1 MFIHFEWIIICP
13 VHTYGFMK
21 KLKFLFFPT
30 ILVLAFGLMLSCAKS
45 SEDNINGGV
54 ANTNKNLADT
64 LEDNNDTAVDLENTL
79 NGGGGSS
86 NSSSDEAPKNVVF
99 GKTILDPD
107 ATQSKDYEE
116 SASDVIKTSGGD
128 YVVVGTSISWEW
140 PMPDN
145 MDDIL
150 IVKLDGTSGN
160 VIWNKKIHLRN
171 FDRATSVVEDKD
183 GNYVLTGFT
192 SSDDANKS
200 DVFFG
205 KVDPQGNVLT
215 KKAIKITKNYDG
227 GYSISKTA
235 DGGFIIGGEAGSSHN
250 EDFMMLKVDQNGNKQ
265 WWKKF
270 SDHPDNS
277 AYDAIEASDGN
288 FYLVGKKRIVDRHED
303 IRIIKTNSKGKKIWD
318 KTYGGDKEDIGEG
331 IIESENN
338 TFVVVAGTFSYGKGG
353 DVMLMKIN
361 SDGELIW
368 QNNYGG
374 DKFEGLR
381 VYDGNSVSGR
391 HLTKTPNGGFLVSGS
406 KSGGMWVFKTNS
418 SGSLLWN
425 YSNKDWGGAFAAR
438 QAVDGSVII
447 AGPGLSGDT
456 VDLYVVK
463 IK

>member
-1 MFIHFEWIIICP
+1 
-13 VHTYGFMK
+13 
-21 KLKFLFFPT
+21 
-30 ILVLAFGLMLSCAKS
+30 MLSCAKS
-45 SEDNINGGV
+45 SEDNINSGV
-54 ANTNKNLADT
+54 ANTNENLTD
-64 LEDNNDTAVDLENTL
+64 LEDVITGG
-79 NGGGGSS
+79 GGGGSS

-171 FDRATSVVEDKD
+171 FDRATSVVEDND

-215 KKAIKITKNYDG
+215 KKAIKITNNYDG
-227 GYSISKTA
+227 GYSISKTS
-235 DGGFIIGGEAGSSHN
+235 DDGFIIGGEAGHSHN

-265 WWKKF
+265 WSKKF

-288 FYLVGKKRIVDRHED
+288 FYLVGKKRIVDRYED

-318 KTYGGDKEDIGEG
+318 KTYGGDKDDIGEG

-353 DVMLMKIN
+353 DVMLMNIN

-406 KSGGMWVFKTNS
+406 KGGGMWVFKTNS

-425 YSNKDWGGAFAAR
+425 YNNKDWGGAFAAR

>member
-1 MFIHFEWIIICP
+1 
-13 VHTYGFMK
+13 MK
-21 KLKFLFFPT
+21 KLKSLFFPT
-30 ILVLAFGLMLSCAKS
+30 ILALALGLMLSCAKS
-45 SEDNINGGV
+45 SEDNINDTVADTNDAIDEGV
-54 ANTNKNLADT
+54 ANTKENLEDT
-64 LEDNNDTAVDLENTL
+64 LEDNNDTAVDLENAL
-79 NGGGGSS
+79 SGGGAS
-86 NSSSDEAPKNVVF
+86 SSSDDEAPNKVVF

-116 SASDVIKTSGGD
+116 SANDVIRTSGGD
-128 YVVVGTSISWEW
+128 YVVVGTSLSWEW
-140 PMPDN
+140 PPPN
-145 MDDIL
+145 NEGDIL
-150 IVKLDGTSGN
+150 IVKLDGSGN
-160 VIWNKKIHLRN
+160 ILWNKKIHLRS
-171 FDRATSVVEDKD
+171 FDTGTSVVEDND

-192 SSDDANKS
+192 SSDNSDKS

-270 SDHPDNS
+270 SDKPDNS

-288 FYLVGKKRIVDRHED
+288 FYLVGKKRIVDRYED

-353 DVMLMKIN
+353 DVLLMKIN
-361 SDGELIW
+361 SDGEVIW

-374 DKFEGLR
+374 DKLERLR
-381 VYDGNSVSGR
+381 EYDGNSVSGR
-391 HLTKTPNGGFLVSGS
+391 HLRS
-406 KSGGMWVFKTNS
+406 
-418 SGSLLWN
+418 
-425 YSNKDWGGAFAAR
+425 
-438 QAVDGSVII
+438 
-447 AGPGLSGDT
+447 T
-456 VDLYVVK
+456 VDLTVVRRA
-463 IK
+463 

>member
-1 MFIHFEWIIICP
+1 MFPIYFLFP
-13 VHTYGFMK
+13 KNKFFNK
-21 KLKFLFFPT
+21 KFLHLLFFL
-30 ILVLAFGLMLSCAKS
+30 ISSLFFHSSCGQNS
-45 SEDNINGGV
+45 S
-54 ANTNKNLADT
+54 
-64 LEDNNDTAVDLENTL
+64 TA
-79 NGGGGSS
+79 S
-86 NSSSDEAPKNVVF
+86 NSASNSADQTTSGDESPSNVVF
-99 GKTILDPD
+99 SKTVMDPD

-116 SASDVIKTSGGD
+116 SASDVIKTSDGN

-150 IVKLDGTSGN
+150 IVKLDGTSGD

-171 FDRATSVVEDKD
+171 YDRATSVVEDND

-215 KKAIKITKNYDG
+215 KKAITITKNYDG

-235 DGGFIIGGEAGSSHN
+235 DGGYIIGGEAGHSHN
-250 EDFMMLKVDQNGNKQ
+250 EDFMILKVDQNGNKK
-265 WWKKF
+265 WSKKF

-288 FYLVGKKRIVDRHED
+288 FYLVGSKRIVNKLED
-303 IRIIKTNSKGKKIWD
+303 IRIIKTNSKGNKIWD
-318 KTYGGDKEDIGEG
+318 KTYGGDKDDIAEG
-331 IIESENN
+331 IIESEDN

-353 DVMLMKIN
+353 DVLLMKIN
-361 SDGELIW
+361 SDGEVIW

-374 DKFEGLR
+374 DKLDKLR
-381 VYDGNSVSGR
+381 EYDGNSVSGR
-391 HLTKTPNGGFLVSGS
+391 HLTKTPNGGFLVSGNS
-406 KSGGMWVFKTNS
+406 SSFSSFGGLWVFKTNS
-418 SGSLLWN
+418 SGSLVWN
-425 YSNKDWGGAFAAR
+425 YSNKDLGGAFAAR
-438 QAVDGSVII
+438 QATDGSVIV
-447 AGPGLSGDT
+447 AGPGSSGDT
-456 VDLYVVK
+456 GDLFVVM

>member
-1 MFIHFEWIIICP
+1 M
-13 VHTYGFMK
+13 
-21 KLKFLFFPT
+21 
-30 ILVLAFGLMLSCAKS
+30 
-45 SEDNINGGV
+45 
-54 ANTNKNLADT
+54 
-64 LEDNNDTAVDLENTL
+64 
-79 NGGGGSS
+79 
-86 NSSSDEAPKNVVF
+86 
-99 GKTILDPD
+99 DPD

-116 SASDVIKTSGGD
+116 SASDVIKTSEGN

-150 IVKLDGTSGN
+150 VLKLDGTSGD

-171 FDRATSVVEDKD
+171 YDRATSVVEDND

-215 KKAIKITKNYDG
+215 KKAISITKNYDG

-235 DGGFIIGGEAGSSHN
+235 DGGYIIGGEAGHSHN
-250 EDFMMLKVDQNGNKQ
+250 EDFMILKVDQNGNKK
-265 WWKKF
+265 WSKKF

-288 FYLVGKKRIVDRHED
+288 FYLVGSKRIVNKLED

-318 KTYGGDKEDIGEG
+318 KTYGGDKDDIAEG
-331 IIESENN
+331 IIESEDN

-353 DVMLMKIN
+353 DVLLMKIN
-361 SDGELIW
+361 SDGEVIW

-374 DKFEGLR
+374 DKLDKLR
-381 VYDGNSVSGR
+381 EYDGNSVSGR
-391 HLTKTPNGGFLVSGS
+391 HLTKTPDGGFLVSGNS
-406 KSGGMWVFKTNS
+406 SSFSSFGGLWVFKTNS

-425 YSNKDWGGAFAAR
+425 YNNQDWGGAFAAR
-438 QAVDGSVII
+438 QAPDGSVIV
-447 AGPGLSGDT
+447 AGPGSSGDT
-456 VDLYVVK
+456 GDLFVVK
-463 IK
+463 IR

>member
-1 MFIHFEWIIICP
+1 LNAVIEEKMRKFFYSILISSFIFS
-13 VHTYGFMK
+13 VN
-21 KLKFLFFPT
+21 
-30 ILVLAFGLMLSCAKS
+30 SCGKTKS
-45 SEDNINGGV
+45 D
-54 ANTNKNLADT
+54 
-64 LEDNNDTAVDLENTL
+64 
-79 NGGGGSS
+79 GSKDS
-86 NSSSDEAPKNVVF
+86 GDEASENVVF

-107 ATQSKDYEE
+107 ATKSADYEE
-116 SASDVIKTSGGD
+116 SGSDVIKTSGGD

-171 FDRATSVVEDKD
+171 YDRGTSIVEDND
-183 GNYVLTGFT
+183 GNYVFTGFT

-205 KVDPQGNVLT
+205 KVDTQGNVLT
-215 KKAIKITKNYDG
+215 KKAINISNNYDG

-235 DGGFIIGGEAGSSHN
+235 DGGFVIGGEAGHSHN
-250 EDFMMLKVDQNGNKQ
+250 EDFMILKVDQNGNKKWSQ
-265 WWKKF
+265 KF
-270 SDHPDNS
+270 SDHEDNS
-277 AYDAIEASDGN
+277 AFDAIEASDGN
-288 FYLVGKKRIVDRHED
+288 FYLVGSKRIVNKYED

-331 IIESENN
+331 IIESEDN
-338 TFVVVAGTFSYGKGG
+338 TFVVVAGTFSYGKAG
-353 DVMLMKIN
+353 DVLLMKIN
-361 SDGELIW
+361 SDGKVIW

-374 DKFEGLR
+374 DKLDKLR
-381 VYDGNSVSGR
+381 EYDGNSVSGR
-391 HLTKTPNGGFLVSGS
+391 HLTKTPDGGYLVSGS
-406 KSGGMWVFKTNS
+406 SRSFGGMWVFKTDS

-425 YSNKDWGGAFAAR
+425 YSNKDWGGACAAR

-447 AGPGLSGDT
+447 AGPNLSGDT

>member
-1 MFIHFEWIIICP
+1 MF
-13 VHTYGFMK
+13 MNN
-21 KLKFLFFPT
+21 KFLNIFLLISF
-30 ILVLAFGLMLSCAKS
+30 LFLHSSCGKKS
-45 SEDNINGGV
+45 S
-54 ANTNKNLADT
+54 TT
-64 LEDNNDTAVDLENTL
+64 SENT
-79 NGGGGSS
+79 S
-86 NSSSDEAPKNVVF
+86 NSDNKTTSSDEAPKNVVF
-99 GKTILDPD
+99 SKTILDPD
-107 ATQSKDYEE
+107 AKLSKDYEE
-116 SASDVIKTSGGD
+116 SASDVIRTSGGD
-128 YVVVGTSISWEW
+128 YVVVGTSLSWEW
-140 PMPDN
+140 PPPN
-145 MDDIL
+145 NEGDIL
-150 IVKLDGTSGN
+150 IVKLDESGN
-160 VIWNKKIHLRN
+160 ILWNKKIHLRS
-171 FDRATSVVEDKD
+171 FDTGTSVVEDND

-192 SSDDANKS
+192 SSDNSDKS

-235 DGGFIIGGEAGSSHN
+235 DGGYIIGGEAGSSHN

-270 SDHPDNS
+270 SDKPDNS

-288 FYLVGKKRIVDRHED
+288 FYLVGKKRITHKLED

-353 DVMLMKIN
+353 VMLMKIN
-361 SDGELIW
+361 SLGIVIW
-368 QNNYGG
+368 QKNYGG
-374 DKFEGLR
+374 DKFGGLR

-391 HLTKTPNGGFLVSGS
+391 HLTKTPNGGFLVSGT
-406 KSGGMWVFKTNS
+406 KGVFKTDS

-425 YSNKDWGGAFAAR
+425 YSGVWGAFSAR
-438 QAVDGSVII
+438 QAVDGSVIVT
-447 AGPGLSGDT
+447 GPGASGGT
-456 VDLYVVK
+456 GDLYVVK

>member
-1 MFIHFEWIIICP
+1 MFPIYFLFP
-13 VHTYGFMK
+13 KNKFFNK
-21 KLKFLFFPT
+21 KFLHLLFFL
-30 ILVLAFGLMLSCAKS
+30 ISSLFFHSSCGQNS
-45 SEDNINGGV
+45 S
-54 ANTNKNLADT
+54 
-64 LEDNNDTAVDLENTL
+64 TA
-79 NGGGGSS
+79 S
-86 NSSSDEAPKNVVF
+86 NSASNSADQTTSGDESPSNVVF
-99 GKTILDPD
+99 SKTIMDPD

-116 SASDVIKTSGGD
+116 SASDVIKTSDGN

-171 FDRATSVVEDKD
+171 YDRATSVVEDND

-215 KKAIKITKNYDG
+215 KKAITITKNYDG

-235 DGGFIIGGEAGSSHN
+235 DGGYIIGGEAGHSHN
-250 EDFMMLKVDQNGNKQ
+250 EDFMILKVDQNGNKT
-265 WWKKF
+265 WSKKF

-277 AYDAIEASDGN
+277 AYEAIEASDGN
-288 FYLVGKKRIVDRHED
+288 FYLVGSKRIVNKLED
-303 IRIIKTNSKGKKIWD
+303 IRIIKTNSKGNKIWD
-318 KTYGGDKEDIGEG
+318 KTYGGDKDDIAEG
-331 IIESENN
+331 IIESEDN
-338 TFVVVAGTFSYGKGG
+338 TFVIVAGTFSYGKGG
-353 DVMLMKIN
+353 DVLLMKIN
-361 SDGELIW
+361 SDGEVIW

-374 DKFEGLR
+374 DKLDKLR
-381 VYDGNSVSGR
+381 EYDGNSVSGR
-391 HLTKTPNGGFLVSGS
+391 HLTKTPDGGFLVSGNS
-406 KSGGMWVFKTNS
+406 SSFSSFGGLWVFKTNS

-425 YSNKDWGGAFAAR
+425 YNNQNWGGACAAR

-447 AGPGLSGDT
+447 TGPGLVGDT
-456 VDLYVVK
+456 VDLYAIK
-463 IK
+463 IR